1 MPTYSYSRTC
11 RFHCLFYHG
20 YEDRDV
26 ASVGVLAVDLMA
38 DMPPITN
45 GLARNALQFSK
56 SVTIYTDG
64 SESVASALTE
74 MVEKK
79 GIKVDMRPIKSLTK
93 QKTGAEVTIN
103 FKDGSSI
110 THGFLVHGPRNEMP
124 LDFAKKLK
132 LEKAPSGGELK
143 IVNPFQ
149 ETTEPGCFA
158 VGDIG
163 SIGKIVVAGVAFGT
177 FAATGIVK
185 QLQAD

>member
-1 MPTYSYSRTC
+1 MLTKASY
-11 RFHCLFYHG
+11 HCLFCHG
-20 YEDRDV
+20 YEDRGV
-26 ASVGVLAVDLMA
+26 KSVGVLAVDLMA
-38 DMPPITN
+38 EMPAITD
-45 GLARNALQFSK
+45 GLARNALQFTDN
-56 SVTIYTDG
+56 VTIYTNG
-64 SESVASALTE
+64 SKSATNALGP

-79 GIKVDMRPIKSLTK
+79 GIKLDDKPIKRLIK
-93 QKTGAEVTIN
+93 EPKGAEVTIEFQEGN
-103 FKDGSSI
+103 SI

-124 LDFAKKLK
+124 LDYAKSLN
-132 LEKAPSGGELK
+132 LEKMPSGGELK

-185 QLQAD
+185 QLQSD